1 MARHVSRT
9 SILFG
14 VIFVLAVIIS
24 QRYHLSFAQ
33 QCEVTCT
40 QTAIIR
46 ERSYSDCL
54 EVAQNREW
62 ELEDDFGGDLPG
74 FRRNYKLAHRLF
86 IKRVLGVRHLRS
98 KRSPQNQRLYID
110 VAQNGSAGP
119 GAGPM
124 DPIVTVMDLGR

>member
-14 VIFVLAVIIS
+14 VIFVLTMIIS

-40 QTAIIR
+40 QTAVIR
-46 ERSYSDCL
+46 ERTYSDCL

-74 FRRNYKLAHRLF
+74 FLRNYKLLY
-86 IKRVLGVRHLRS
+86 IKRVLGVLHLRS
-98 KRSPQNQRLYID
+98 KRSPQMG
-110 VAQNGSAGP
+110 VAGP
-119 GAGPM
+119 IDM
-124 DPIVTVMDLGR
+124 VMDLGT

>member
-1 MARHVSRT
+1 MARHDNRT
-9 SILFG
+9 ILF
-14 VIFVLAVIIS
+14 LLTMIIS

-40 QTAIIR
+40 QTAILR
-46 ERSYSDCL
+46 EKPYSVCL

-74 FRRNYKLAHRLF
+74 FLRNYKLAQRLF

-98 KRSPQNQRLYID
+98 KRSPQMG
-110 VAQNGSAGP
+110 VG
-119 GAGPM
+119 GPM
-124 DPIVTVMDLGR
+124 DIVMDLGTTYLGENATFFDL

>member
-14 VIFVLAVIIS
+14 VIFVLTMIIS

-40 QTAIIR
+40 QTAVIR
-46 ERSYSDCL
+46 ERTYSDCL

-74 FRRNYKLAHRLF
+74 FLRNYKLLY
-86 IKRVLGVRHLRS
+86 IKRVLGVLHLRS

-110 VAQNGSAGP
+110 VAQNGVAGP

-124 DPIVTVMDLGR
+124 GPIVTVMDLGR

>member
-14 VIFVLAVIIS
+14 VIFVLTMIIS

-40 QTAIIR
+40 QTAVIR
-46 ERSYSDCL
+46 ERTYSDCL

-74 FRRNYKLAHRLF
+74 FVRNYKLAQRQF
-86 IKRVLGVRHLRS
+86 IKRVLGVLHLRS
-98 KRSPQNQRLYID
+98 KRSPQF
-110 VAQNGSAGP
+110 GTAGLNFF
-119 GAGPM
+119 
-124 DPIVTVMDLGR
+124 TVIDLGTG

>member
-1 MARHVSRT
+1 MARHDNKT
-9 SILFG
+9 ILFLLT
-14 VIFVLAVIIS
+14 VTMIIS

-40 QTAIIR
+40 QTAILR
-46 ERSYSDCL
+46 EKPYSDCL

-74 FRRNYKLAHRLF
+74 FVRNYKLAQRLF
-86 IKRVLGVRHLRS
+86 IKRVLGVLHLRS

-110 VAQNGSAGP
+110 VAQNGVAGP

-124 DPIVTVMDLGR
+124 GPIVTVMDLGR